1 MNYKLDLTEEE
12 LKFIYDRCFSKAS
25 RLEDIGLDDVSC
37 YRIAHQVM
45 HKIYVV
51 KNSNNFSSDNTD
63 LLHED
68 KSIEED
74 KD

>member
-1 MNYKLDLTEEE
+1 MNYKLELTEEE
-12 LKFIYDRCFSKAS
+12 LKFIYDRCFNKAA
-25 RLEDIGLDDVSC
+25 RLEDIGLDDTPC

-51 KNSNNFSSDNTD
+51 ETNNNFSNNTTD
-63 LLHED
+63 SLHKD
-68 KSIEED
+68 KLIEED